1 MTSRGIFRRL
11 FSLLLIAWALGFIW
25 FALFLPRPVTEPVRT
40 DGVVA
45 LTGGGGRIPHAL
57 EVLERGRADRL
68 LVSGVDR
75 EVRPRE
81 FAAEYKVPDRLM
93 LCCVALGYDAV
104 DTRTNAVEATRWV
117 KENRLRSVR
126 LVTTDWH
133 MRRAAFDLSAEAP
146 TNLII
151 VEDAVPSK
159 PSFRILFIEYNKY
172 VARLVAWL
180 GARAIGW

>member
-11 FSLLLIAWALGFIW
+11 FSLLAIAWALGFIW

-57 EVLERGRADRL
+57 EVLERGRAARL

-81 FAAEYKVPDRLM
+81 FAAEYKVSDRLM
-93 LCCVALGYDAV
+93 LCCVVLGYDAV

-117 KENRLRSVR
+117 KENHLRSVR

-146 TNLII
+146 TSLII

-180 GARAIGW
+180 GAKAIGW

>member
-11 FSLLLIAWALGFIW
+11 FSLLVIAWALGFIW
-25 FALFLPRPVTEPVRT
+25 FAVFLPRPVVEPVRT

-57 EVLERGRADRL
+57 SVIEKGRARRL

-81 FAAEYKVPDRLM
+81 FAVEYKVPERLM
-93 LCCVALGYDAV
+93 TCCVVLGYDAV
-104 DTRTNAVEATRWV
+104 DTRSNAVETTRWV
-117 KENRLRSVR
+117 KEYKLRSVR

-133 MRRAAFDLSAEAP
+133 MRRAAFDLAAEAP
-146 TNLII
+146 SSLII

-159 PSFRILFIEYNKY
+159 PSFRILFIEYNKL
-172 VARLVAWL
+172 VARVVAWGVASL
-180 GARAIGW
+180 IGW

>member
-11 FSLLLIAWALGFIW
+11 FSLLVIAWALGFIW

-57 EVLERGRADRL
+57 EVLERGRAARL

-81 FAAEYKVPDRLM
+81 FAAEYKVSDRLM
-93 LCCVALGYDAV
+93 LCCVVLGYDAV

-133 MRRAAFDLSAEAP
+133 MRRATFDLSAEAP
-146 TNLII
+146 TSLII

-180 GARAIGW
+180 GAKAIGW

>member
-1 MTSRGIFRRL
+1 VTRRGIFRRL
-11 FSLLLIAWALGFIW
+11 LSLLMIAWALGFIW
-25 FALFLPRPVTEPVRT
+25 FAVFLPRPLVEPVRT
-40 DGVVA
+40 DGIVA

-57 EVLERGRADRL
+57 EVLGRGRARKL

-75 EVRPRE
+75 EVRPGE
-81 FAAEYKVPDRLM
+81 FAVEYKVPDRLM
-93 LCCVALGYDAV
+93 LCCVVLGYDAV
-104 DTRTNAVEATRWV
+104 DTRSNAVEATRWV
-117 KENRLRSVR
+117 KENKLRSVR

-146 TNLII
+146 TSLII

-172 VARLVAWL
+172 VARLVVWL
-180 GARAIGW
+180 GAKAIGW

>member
-1 MTSRGIFRRL
+1 MTKRGIFRRL
-11 FSLLLIAWALGFIW
+11 LSLLLIGWVLGFIW
-25 FALFLPRPVTEPVRT
+25 FAIFLPQPVIEPVRT

-57 EVLERGRADRL
+57 EVIARGRARRL

-81 FAAEYKVPDRLM
+81 FAAEYKVPERLM
-93 LCCVALGYDAV
+93 ACCITLGYDAV
-104 DTRTNAVEATRWV
+104 DTRSNAIETVRWIRQ
-117 KENRLRSVR
+117 NRLGSIR

-133 MRRAAFDLSAEAP
+133 MRRAALDLAAEAP
-146 TNLII
+146 DSLII

-159 PSFRILFIEYNKY
+159 PSLRILFIEYNKL
-172 VARLVAWL
+172 VARTMAW
-180 GARAIGW
+180 AIGW